1 MKKKRAF
8 LFILSFVI
16 VSLLYRADF
25 IVAMAAW
32 QNTEGLP
39 AAGEEPGSELGAS
52 RNPEEEAGNESAAGQ
67 PEEEPGSEPA
77 SGGNPEGEAGNE
89 PAAGQPE
96 EEPGSEPGASRNP
109 EGEAGNEPAASHP
122 EEEAGNEPAAGQPE
136 EEPDSEPVTGGNPEG
151 EAGNE
156 PAAGQ
161 PEEEPGSEP
170 ASGEK
175 PAEEAGNG
183 PAAGSAMGLPESVVM
198 SEPEE
203 SVSTGPAFIDWLES
217 HKYTGGTVKLADHIV
232 LDGDYSFY
240 PGMPDMPEIL
250 VDTDRYTITVTGEI
264 GLSGDHNLL
273 FSGHPDGKSL
283 FHVVEKGLL
292 SMQGVAVE
300 SGHGAA
306 WQEEGAGLVL
316 SDCRISG
323 SVHYAD
329 TPFVMYFRDDIC
341 AVVEKGQT
349 INEALPARINCTVN
363 YQGRLGNDEKVPVSW
378 HLEGTEKQQEE
389 RRRFRVQGSFSGA
402 ASVEPASCTVVYND
416 YPLTFTD
423 VKAEARGCLYTF
435 HGGFTLPE
443 GNLPF
448 TVRAEY
454 SFEGENWLLYEE
466 QRISHAGSGFYIAC
480 KSEQSDGEYTG
491 NIYIRLHWNDNGTGY
506 FSNVLCYAADN
517 LDAGEDIGGSR
528 GGGTSI
534 TNPPDEPQEE
544 PDGTSPEEENPT
556 QGADRDSDPDKNDLE
571 NTDPDKNDPEKT
583 TGAGRSESKAGTY
596 ADTTDDNAGQ
606 PLQAEPAN
614 SGAGRWS
621 GAEVSETT
629 KNRPAGMKAADTN
642 AGQQPQAGAPETG
655 EAAALYAQTEAG
667 DAESVNHNGFAASEQ
682 GEAVDVFSPSGETG
696 EGLAGIQGRT
706 MRADNRRA
714 GHMAAAAGLVLLAV
728 IAGIAGF
735 YAHTRYSRSG
745 TNR

>member
-1 MKKKRAF
+1 
-8 LFILSFVI
+8 
-16 VSLLYRADF
+16 
-25 IVAMAAW
+25 
-32 QNTEGLP
+32 
-39 AAGEEPGSELGAS
+39 
-52 RNPEEEAGNESAAGQ
+52 
-67 PEEEPGSEPA
+67 
-77 SGGNPEGEAGNE
+77 
-89 PAAGQPE
+89 
-96 EEPGSEPGASRNP
+96 
-109 EGEAGNEPAASHP
+109 
-122 EEEAGNEPAAGQPE
+122 
-136 EEPDSEPVTGGNPEG
+136 
-151 EAGNE
+151 
-156 PAAGQ
+156 
-161 PEEEPGSEP
+161 
-170 ASGEK
+170 
-175 PAEEAGNG
+175 
-183 PAAGSAMGLPESVVM
+183 
-198 SEPEE
+198 
-203 SVSTGPAFIDWLES
+203 
-217 HKYTGGTVKLADHIV
+217 
-232 LDGDYSFY
+232 
-240 PGMPDMPEIL
+240 
-250 VDTDRYTITVTGEI
+250 
-264 GLSGDHNLL
+264 
-273 FSGHPDGKSL
+273 
-283 FHVVEKGLL
+283 
-292 SMQGVAVE
+292 
-300 SGHGAA
+300 
-306 WQEEGAGLVL
+306 
-316 SDCRISG
+316 
-323 SVHYAD
+323 
-329 TPFVMYFRDDIC
+329 MYFRDDIC

-466 QRISHAGSGFYIAC
+466 QRVTHAGSGFYIAC

-544 PDGTSPEEENPT
+544 PGGTSPEEENLT
-556 QGADRDSDPDKNDLE
+556 QGADRDPDKTDPE
-571 NTDPDKNDPEKT
+571 NTDPDVP

-614 SGAGRWS
+614 SGAGRRS

-667 DAESVNHNGFAASEQ
+667 DAESINHNGFAASEQ

-696 EGLAGIQGRT
+696 EGLAGIQERT
-706 MRADNRRA
+706 MRADSRRA